1 MPSRKVFDIIPP
13 KEQKESAPVIK
24 PSKKQTFSPKPT
36 FVEKPV
42 VVKAVP
48 KIQFK
53 INKQAVWWPALTI
66 LAILCLSGASYF
78 LIKPKAEI
86 SVWPQKSPLA
96 VKTQIVIN
104 KNVSDDAGVI
114 MGEVKTQEC
123 SSSQE
128 FLATGVKSLSTKASG
143 TIRVYNAYATTPQ
156 TLIANTRFVS
166 DAGKLFRTPQKIVI
180 PGAHYEGSKLIP
192 GEVDIVVEAG
202 EAGDEYNIG
211 PSTFSLPA
219 LAGTSRYT
227 AFYAKSFTSMT
238 GGSEGQTTQ
247 VTAQDLTSAEES
259 LAATA
264 KENCQKTLQA
274 SLSAGEYLIN
284 EEALNAEVIEII
296 PLAKAGQE
304 VEKFNLNIKVKATA
318 LVFKES
324 DLKNFASTYIA
335 GKVPEG
341 KQLDLNSVAVS
352 YAPQTVDLARG
363 KIVLSVEVAAEI
375 YPNIDENSIKEAS
388 RSQRPDEVKTSLRQF
403 SEISDFQVRL
413 WPFWANKTPF
423 EVEGIAVKIR
433 LD

>member
-13 KEQKESAPVIK
+13 KEQKESVPPIK
-24 PSKKQTFSPKPT
+24 PSKKQTVLAKPISP
-36 FVEKPV
+36 ERPV
-42 VVKAVP
+42 VLKEASKV
-48 KIQFK
+48 QLK
-53 INKQAVWWPALTI
+53 INKQAFWWPALTI

-86 SVWPQKSPLA
+86 SIWPQKSPLT
-96 VKTQIVIN
+96 VKTQVVIN
-104 KNVSDDAGVI
+104 KTASEDAGVI
-114 MGEVKTQEC
+114 MGEIKTQEC

-166 DAGKLFRTPQKIVI
+166 DNGKLFKTPQKIVI

-192 GEVDIVVEAG
+192 GELDIVVEAG

-238 GGSEGQTTQ
+238 GGSKGQTTQ

-259 LAATA
+259 LAVIA
-264 KENCQKTLQA
+264 KDNCQKTLQA
-274 SLSAGEYLIN
+274 SLSPEDYLVN
-284 EEALNAEVIEII
+284 EEALRAEIIEII

-318 LVFKES
+318 LVFKEG
-324 DLKNFASTYIA
+324 DLKNFASAYIA

-341 KQLDLNSVAVS
+341 KQLDQNSVAVS
-352 YAPQTVDLARG
+352 YLPQTVDLTRG
-363 KIVLSVEVAAEI
+363 KIVLSIEVSAEI
-375 YPNIDENSIKEAS
+375 YSNIDENSIKEAS

-403 SEISDFQVRL
+403 TEISDFQVRL

>member
-13 KEQKESAPVIK
+13 KEQKETVPQSKPAKKQAFSAK
-24 PSKKQTFSPKPT
+24 LALPSKT
-36 FVEKPV
+36 V
-42 VVKAVP
+42 VLKEVP
-48 KIQFK
+48 RVQLK
-53 INKQAVWWPALTI
+53 INKKAIWWPALTI
-66 LAILCLSGASYF
+66 LAIICLSGASYL

-86 SVWPQKSPLA
+86 SVWPQKTPLTM
-96 VKTQIVIN
+96 KTQVVVSKNTSQGAEVI
-104 KNVSDDAGVI
+104 I
-114 MGEVKTQEC
+114 GEVKTEEC

-128 FLATGVKSLSTKASG
+128 FSATGVKSLSTKASG

-166 DAGKLFRTPQKIVI
+166 DDGKLFRTPQKIVI

-192 GEVDIVVEAG
+192 GELDIMVEAG

-227 AFYAKSFTSMT
+227 AFYAKSFGSMA
-238 GGSEGQTTQ
+238 GGSQGQTTQ

-259 LAATA
+259 LAFTA
-264 KENCQKTLQA
+264 KDNCQKVLQA
-274 SLSAGEYLIN
+274 SLSPEEYVIN
-284 EEALNAEVIEII
+284 EEALKSEVIEVT
-296 PLAKAGQE
+296 PLAKTGQE
-304 VEKFNLNIKVKATA
+304 VEKFTLNIKVKATA
-318 LVFKES
+318 LIFKKS
-324 DLKNFASTYIA
+324 DLENFAKSYIM

-341 KQLDLNSVAVS
+341 KQLDQNSVACS
-352 YAPQTVDLARG
+352 YLPQSVDLAKG
-363 KIVLSVEVAAEI
+363 KIVLSVEVSAET
-375 YPNIDENSIKEAS
+375 YLNIDENSIKEAS
-388 RSQRPDEVKTSLRQF
+388 RSQSPEEVKASLRQF
-403 SEISDFQVRL
+403 SEINDFQVRL